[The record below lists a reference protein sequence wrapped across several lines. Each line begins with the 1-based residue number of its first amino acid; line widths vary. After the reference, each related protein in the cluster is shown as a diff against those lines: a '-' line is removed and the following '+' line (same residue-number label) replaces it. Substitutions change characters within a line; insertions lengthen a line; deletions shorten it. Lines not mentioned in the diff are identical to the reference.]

1 MAKKLIIPI
10 FIPFGGCR
18 SRCVYC
24 DQAGITGASAP
35 PEEAAIKETV
45 EAWLSTWER
54 KWGSGRDG
62 ERISKTREVAFYGG
76 SFTALPEKEQ
86 ALLLNS
92 VAGYLGSG
100 RIDAIRVST
109 RPDRITDAG
118 VELLKGHG
126 VKTVELGVQSM
137 SDTVLKL
144 SGRGHTAQDSTDAVA
159 LLKGRSVSVGLQFMP
174 GLPGDTV
181 ESIMHTAEEIV
192 ALGPAFVRVYPTVVL
207 EGTALEK
214 MYSRGDYEPWPME
227 EMLRV
232 CKRLSTVFSGA
243 SIPIIRM
250 GLHHS
255 TELEKRVV
263 AGPYHPSF
271 ADIVSRQP

>member
-10 FIPFGGCR
+10 FIPFGGCK

-35 PEEAAIKETV
+35 PEAAAIKETV
-45 EAWLSTWER
+45 ETWLSTWER
-54 KWGSGRDG
+54 KWGRKRNGR
-62 ERISKTREVAFYGG
+62 SREVAFYGG
-76 SFTALPEKEQ
+76 SFTALPGGEQ
-86 ALLLNS
+86 ALLLDS

-118 VELLKGHG
+118 IDLLKGHG

-144 SGRGHTAQDSTDAVA
+144 SGRGHTARNTIDAVK
-159 LLKGRSVSVGLQFMP
+159 LLKERSIRVGLQFMP
-174 GLPGDTV
+174 GLPGDTI
-181 ESIMHTAEEIV
+181 ESIMHTAEAIV
-192 ALGPAFVRVYPTVVL
+192 ELGPAFVRVYPTVVL
-207 EGTALEK
+207 KGTALEK
-214 MYSRGDYEPWPME
+214 MYSRGDYEPWPLE
-227 EMLRV
+227 EMLKV

-250 GLHHS
+250 GLHPS
-255 TELEKRVV
+255 AELERRVV
-263 AGPYHPSF
+263 AGPYHQSF
-271 ADIVSRQP
+271 ADMVVRL